1 MRLQAIQKLK
11 WYTNWY
17 TLKAYEKRYA
27 CFYWAIEKITMKS
40 GASRQ
45 LHQFAK
51 SPFLGAFCYLAHY
64 VQISLYGVELSFI
77 KPLP

>member
-1 MRLQAIQKLK
+1 MKNVKNFGLNKKMGTSVGTQI
-11 WYTNWY
+11 
-17 TLKAYEKRYA
+17 
-27 CFYWAIEKITMKS
+27 KIKQNNTVKIHNLI
-40 GASRQ
+40 GLVQ
-45 LHQFAK
+45 LTPAHQFAK